1 MRGRGG
7 LRWARSDA
15 VGVTD
20 GGGEIGMRGQPPSCE
35 RCVLVRRGGLGLR
48 YTSKVCES
56 QITARPARRAR
67 RGVGRTFKREGGCV
81 MGAQIPGN
89 LHVAND
95 VLADM
100 VGNAALECYG
110 VVGMTAPTAA
120 DGIAKILPASR
131 LRRGVVVT
139 TTEVGVH
146 VELYVVIEY
155 GTNINTV
162 SQNLIDQVSFVLKEY
177 ARVPLDGVEVHV
189 QGVKV
194 RR

>member
-1 MRGRGG
+1 MNDTIAG
-7 LRWARSDA
+7 
-15 VGVTD
+15 T
-20 GGGEIGMRGQPPSCE
+20 
-35 RCVLVRRGGLGLR
+35 
-48 YTSKVCES
+48 
-56 QITARPARRAR
+56 
-67 RGVGRTFKREGGCV
+67 
-81 MGAQIPGN
+81 

-110 VVGMTAPTAA
+110 VVGMAAPNAA

-155 GTNINTV
+155 GTNIHTV
-162 SQNLIDQVSFVLKEY
+162 SQNLVDQVTFALSEY

-194 RR
+194 RK

>member
-1 MRGRGG
+1 M
-7 LRWARSDA
+7 STT
-15 VGVTD
+15 V
-20 GGGEIGMRGQPPSCE
+20 
-35 RCVLVRRGGLGLR
+35 
-48 YTSKVCES
+48 
-56 QITARPARRAR
+56 
-67 RGVGRTFKREGGCV
+67 
-81 MGAQIPGN
+81 PGN

-110 VVGMTAPTAA
+110 VVGMSAPTAA

-139 TTEVGVH
+139 ATDAGIH

-155 GTNINTV
+155 GTNINAV
-162 SQNLIDQVSFVLKEY
+162 SQNLIDQVTFVLAEY

-189 QGVKV
+189 QGIKV
-194 RR
+194 RK

>member
-1 MRGRGG
+1 MNDTI
-7 LRWARSDA
+7 A
-15 VGVTD
+15 
-20 GGGEIGMRGQPPSCE
+20 
-35 RCVLVRRGGLGLR
+35 
-48 YTSKVCES
+48 
-56 QITARPARRAR
+56 
-67 RGVGRTFKREGGCV
+67 
-81 MGAQIPGN
+81 GN

-100 VGNAALECYG
+100 VGNAALVCSG
-110 VVGMTAPTAA
+110 VVGMAAPNAA

-162 SQNLIDQVSFVLKEY
+162 SQNLVDQVTFALSEY

-194 RR
+194 RK

>member
-1 MRGRGG
+1 MN
-7 LRWARSDA
+7 D
-15 VGVTD
+15 T
-20 GGGEIGMRGQPPSCE
+20 
-35 RCVLVRRGGLGLR
+35 
-48 YTSKVCES
+48 
-56 QITARPARRAR
+56 
-67 RGVGRTFKREGGCV
+67 
-81 MGAQIPGN
+81 IPGN

-110 VVGMTAPTAA
+110 VVGMAAPSAA

-131 LRRGVVVT
+131 LRRGVTVT
-139 TTEVGVH
+139 ATDAGVA
-146 VELYVVIEY
+146 LYVVIEY

-162 SQNLIDQVSFVLKEY
+162 SQNLVDQVTFVLKEY

-194 RR
+194 RK

>member
-1 MRGRGG
+1 MRHGC
-7 LRWARSDA
+7 
-15 VGVTD
+15 TD
-20 GGGEIGMRGQPPSCE
+20 PGQSARGQ
-35 RCVLVRRGGLGLR
+35 
-48 YTSKVCES
+48 
-56 QITARPARRAR
+56 RRAR
-67 RGVGRTFKREGGCV
+67 RHGG
-81 MGAQIPGN
+81 P
-89 LHVAND
+89 
-95 VLADM
+95 
-100 VGNAALECYG
+100 
-110 VVGMTAPTAA
+110 AA

>member
-1 MRGRGG
+1 MNDTI
-7 LRWARSDA
+7 A
-15 VGVTD
+15 
-20 GGGEIGMRGQPPSCE
+20 
-35 RCVLVRRGGLGLR
+35 
-48 YTSKVCES
+48 
-56 QITARPARRAR
+56 
-67 RGVGRTFKREGGCV
+67 
-81 MGAQIPGN
+81 GN

-110 VVGMTAPTAA
+110 VVGMAAPNAA

-155 GTNINTV
+155 
-162 SQNLIDQVSFVLKEY
+162 

-194 RR
+194 RK